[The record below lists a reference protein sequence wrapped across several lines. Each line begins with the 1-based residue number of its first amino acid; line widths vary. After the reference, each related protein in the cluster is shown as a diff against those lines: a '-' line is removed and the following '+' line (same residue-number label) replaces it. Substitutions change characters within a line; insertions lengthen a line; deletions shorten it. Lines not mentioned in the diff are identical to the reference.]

1 VKPLSV
7 EPEAQ
12 EEFLAGIRWYAQ
24 HDPVVALRYFNVVQ
38 TTLAEIAEAP
48 HVWPLAP
55 NVDATLEMRRFILP
69 SFPYSIVFLELA
81 TEVRVIAVAHGRR
94 KPGYWLDRIR

>member
-1 VKPLSV
+1 
-7 EPEAQ
+7 
-12 EEFLAGIRWYAQ
+12 
-24 HDPVVALRYFNVVQ
+24 
-38 TTLAEIAEAP
+38 
-48 HVWPLAP
+48 
-55 NVDATLEMRRFILP
+55 MRRFILP